1 MVAADLRSPA
11 SERVAAS
18 INLLVTPLIAETT
31 TKTLL
36 SCAAA
41 RIISTTLPMQ
51 DAPAT
56 DVPPNFI
63 IRSGFAP
70 FPWSN
75 TTWRC
80 SKRSEECA
88 LEPAARVW
96 AAAEEALMSSAC
108 LSIAEP
114 TLLDS
119 LLVPAPPLVGA
130 AVGMRR
136 RNAEKACSQF
146 C

>member
-36 SCAAA
+36 SCEAA

-51 DAPAT
+51 DASAT

-70 FPWSN
+70 FPWPN
-75 TTWRC
+75 TRWCC
-80 SKRSEECA
+80 SRRLEEYA
-88 LEPAARVW
+88 LEQAACVSRGW
-96 AAAEEALMSSAC
+96 AEAQGELMSSGC
-108 LSIAEP
+108 LSSA
-114 TLLDS
+114 
-119 LLVPAPPLVGA
+119 
-130 AVGMRR
+130 
-136 RNAEKACSQF
+136 
-146 C
+146 